1 MGVIIMNKLFKKIG
15 AALCGVLVAAGL
27 SGCMYIGLGVE
38 MRSNN
43 TGSISVAYGMSSEYC
58 TEEDFADSEYEVK
71 HFTVNGKDYIGY
83 DYTEDYSSYEELSAE
98 LTTLSEDGTSMF
110 TSAKAAKKSS
120 LFVSKY
126 TFDAVMPPLMG
137 DEAGEYAAS
146 ASDLIAVDFTLKMP
160 GTVKYCEGGTI
171 GDDGSITFNVDPS
184 AECTFSCE
192 STEVNFAAIFITVG
206 IVIVVI
212 GVIAL
217 AAKKKKD

>member
-1 MGVIIMNKLFKKIG
+1 MGVNIMNKLIKKIG
-15 AALCGVLVAAGL
+15 AALCSVLMAAGL

-38 MRSNN
+38 MRSNK
-43 TGSISVAYGMSSEYC
+43 TGSVSLSYGMSSEYC

-71 HFTVNGKDYIGY
+71 HFTVNGQDYIGY

-98 LTTLSEDGTSMF
+98 LATLSEDGTSLF

-120 LFVSKY
+120 LFVSTY

-137 DEAGEYAAS
+137 DDAGEYAGM
-146 ASDLIAVDFTLKMP
+146 ASDMIAVDFTLRMP

-184 AECTFSCE
+184 KECTFSCE

-212 GVIAL
+212 GVIAV
-217 AAKKKKD
+217 ASKKKV

>member
-1 MGVIIMNKLFKKIG
+1 MNKLFKKIG

-43 TGSISVAYGMSSEYC
+43 TGSVSVSYGMSADYC
-58 TEEDFADSEYEVK
+58 TEEDFADSKYEVK

-83 DYTEDYSSYEELSAE
+83 DYTEDYSSYKELSEELSD
-98 LTTLSEDGTSMF
+98 LSEEGTSMF
-110 TSAKAAKKSS
+110 TSAKAEKKGG

-137 DEAGEYAAS
+137 DSAGEFS
-146 ASDLIAVDFTLKMP
+146 ASDMIAVDFTLKMP

-171 GDDGSITFNVDPS
+171 GNDGSITFNVDPS
-184 AECTFSCE
+184 KECTFSCE
-192 STEVNFAAIFITVG
+192 STEVNFVGIFIAVG

-212 GVIAL
+212 GVLAV
-217 AAKKKKD
+217 AAKKKNL